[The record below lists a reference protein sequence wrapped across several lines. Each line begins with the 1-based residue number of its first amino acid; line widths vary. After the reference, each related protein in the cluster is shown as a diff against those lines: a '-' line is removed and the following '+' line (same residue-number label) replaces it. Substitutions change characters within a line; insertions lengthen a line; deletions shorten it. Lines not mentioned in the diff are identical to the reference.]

1 MWKHTEPTKICMY
14 HAKWRN
20 KNCNLCHEAFI
31 LGDDFKEETINVV
44 ILLKYWELVTPS
56 FEIEQY
62 LHEFN
67 FISLCTPLCQ
77 NCFLQVGLSSDTWN
91 TFCLKSMKVKIL
103 HLYNG
108 YINNETPEISA
119 VLVLEFRRSWG
130 DVWIWNSMT
139 KIWNGFLTCSVV
151 DIWLNMRVCGF

>member
-1 MWKHTEPTKICMY
+1 MY

-44 ILLKYWELVTPS
+44 ILLKYRELVTPS

-77 NCFLQVGLSSDTWN
+77 NCFFQVGLSWDTWN
-91 TFCLKSMKVKIL
+91 TFSLKSMKVKIL

-108 YINNETPEISA
+108 YINNETPEIST
-119 VLVLEFRRSWG
+119 VLGLGISKILRRCM
-130 DVWIWNSMT
+130 DMKFDDKNLKWI
-139 KIWNGFLTCSVV
+139 F
-151 DIWLNMRVCGF
+151 NMLSSRYLAEHEGLWILV

>member
-44 ILLKYWELVTPS
+44 FLLKYWELVTPS

-77 NCFLQVGLSSDTWN
+77 NCFFRVGLSWDTWI
-91 TFCLKSMKVKIL
+91 TFSLKSMKVKIL

-108 YINNETPEISA
+108 YIIMKPLKFQQCWSWNFEDLEEMYGYEIRWQKF
-119 VLVLEFRRSWG
+119 EMDF
-130 DVWIWNSMT
+130 
-139 KIWNGFLTCSVV
+139 
-151 DIWLNMRVCGF
+151 

>member
-67 FISLCTPLCQ
+67 FISLCTLLCQ
-77 NCFLQVGLSSDTWN
+77 NCFLQVGLSWDTWI

-151 DIWLNMRVCGF
+151 DIWLNMRACGF

>member
-62 LHEFN
+62 LDEFN

-77 NCFLQVGLSSDTWN
+77 NCFFQVGLSWDTWN
-91 TFCLKSMKVKIL
+91 TFSLKSMKVKIL
-103 HLYNG
+103 HFYNG
-108 YINNETPEISA
+108 YINSVGLGISKI
-119 VLVLEFRRSWG
+119 LRRCM
-130 DVWIWNSMT
+130 DMKFDDKNFKWIFDMLSSRYLAEHEGLW
-139 KIWNGFLTCSVV
+139 I
-151 DIWLNMRVCGF
+151 

>member
-77 NCFLQVGLSSDTWN
+77 NCFLQVGLSWDTWI